1 MIDVINLKK
10 DFGNHKVLKGISLK
24 VEKGDIVVIIG
35 PSGSG
40 KSTYLT
46 NRIKDSTS
54 AVTVISRDIIR
65 FSLVSEDEEYFSK
78 EDEVYNLFI
87 KGIAN
92 ALNFNN
98 EVFADATHLNER
110 SRAKTLRALGKH
122 LKDVEVNVI
131 YVRVPIEIAIERNE
145 NRIGTRAYVPKSV
158 IRRMYSQTTMP
169 IKEEGFEHIYIVD
182 ENGKEKEII

>member
-1 MIDVINLKK
+1 MM
-10 DFGNHKVLKGISLK
+10 
-24 VEKGDIVVIIG
+24 EKSKLYLLMGC
-35 PSGSG
+35 PGSG

-54 AVTVISRDIIR
+54 AITVISRDIIR

-131 YVRVPIEIAIERNE
+131 YVRVPLEVAIERNE

-158 IRRMYSQTTMP
+158 IRRMWSQTTIP
-169 IKEEGFEHIYIVD
+169 TKEEGFEHIYIID
-182 ENGKEKEII
+182 ENGKEKEIE